1 LVERPPGHSDRV
13 LIVEDDD
20 ETRNGVGAI
29 LEEEGY
35 EVICVADGE
44 QALAYLRGNAPPTFI
59 LLDLNMPRMNGWDF
73 RQEQLS
79 DPDLSGIPVVV
90 MTGYREY
97 GPAITSLQPAG
108 HLQKPVHAD
117 ELRGVLGR
125 FR

>member
-1 LVERPPGHSDRV
+1 MDERPSGHSNGV
-13 LIVEDDD
+13 LIVEDDE
-20 ETRNGVGAI
+20 ETRNGVRVI

-35 EVICVADGE
+35 EVTSVADGE
-44 QALAYLRGNAPPTFI
+44 QALAYLRGNARPMFI
-59 LLDLNMPRMNGWDF
+59 LLDLNMPGMNGWDF

-97 GPAITSLQPAG
+97 GAAITSLKPDG
-108 HLQKPVHAD
+108 HLQKPVNAD
-117 ELRGVLGR
+117 ELRGLIGR